1 MANRD
6 SSTAEAG
13 LLAAR
18 RRLAVE
24 LRHLRL
30 NTGLSTHELAAA
42 MQAGGHQVSQSKV
55 SKIENAKRSASIP
68 DVRAWAKVTG
78 LAGDQLDALVRLT
91 ERALTDML
99 SRRAILAGVGGVAA
113 HQRRIGDL
121 ERAAGLICE
130 FEPVWVPGLLQ
141 TAEYVRQATTSV
153 HPEGPDPDR
162 LGAILAARLDRQAV
176 LVDQAKRFE
185 YVTTEGALRHRLG
198 SVEAALAQLDRVATA
213 STLPNVHL
221 GIIPQAT
228 PVGVWYGTGFAI
240 FDKLT
245 DGSDPIVTVE
255 TLTGEPQISDPD
267 DVALYRSVFERLR
280 DVAVTGDDARRLLA
294 AIMDDLRRLPR
305 DA

>member
-1 MANRD
+1 MANPD
-6 SSTAEAG
+6 VSAAAAG

-18 RRLAVE
+18 RRLAAE
-24 LRHLRL
+24 LRRLRL
-30 NTGLSTHELAAA
+30 NTGQSTHELAAA
-42 MQAGGHQVSQSKV
+42 MRAAGHQISQSAV
-55 SKIENAKRSASIP
+55 SKIETGQRSASIP
-68 DVRAWAKVTG
+68 TVRAWAQATSLTG
-78 LAGDQLDALVRLT
+78 EQAEALVRLA

-99 SRRAILAGVGGVAA
+99 SRRAIISGEGGVAA

-130 FEPVWVPGLLQ
+130 FEPVWIPGLLQ

-176 LVDQAKRFE
+176 LADQTKRFE

-198 SVEAALAQLDRVATA
+198 SIQMQLAQLDRLATT
-213 STLPNVHL
+213 STLPNVNF

-228 PVGVWYGTGFAI
+228 SIGVWYATGFVI
-240 FDKLT
+240 FDKFA
-245 DGSDPIVTVE
+245 DGSDPIVFVE

-280 DVAVTGDDARRLLA
+280 NVAVTGDDARHLLA
-294 AIMDDLRRLPR
+294 AIMDDLRRLLV
-305 DA
+305 DD